1 MRTPTADAAAGAQEA
16 PVRRRQDNLVGV
28 EGARLLQRA
37 AREMD
42 VLGKVNARI
51 VEVDGRAHEYAPSI
65 HEFYFFER
73 RHASGLWEAE
83 GTEDIAGQGVL
94 FVQRALQENL
104 IPALTMQLVGKLV
117 RGGMFNEF
125 EAAKRYVLDDCQFRC
140 VGKVLS

>member
-51 VEVDGRAHEYAPSI
+51 IEVDGRAHDYTPGK
-65 HEFYFFER
+65 HEVCYFER

-83 GTEDIAGQGVL
+83 GVEDIAGQGVL
-94 FVQRALQENL
+94 RVQRSLHENL
-104 IPALTMQLVGKLV
+104 VPALTMQLIGKLV
-117 RGGMFNEF
+117 RGAAFNDF
-125 EAAKRYVLDDCQFRC
+125 AAAKEYVLDSCEFRS